1 MGFSWFFTLEIEDGI
16 QIGLWIHCVYLFL
29 FFKIQIGVTSWA
41 KLSTSVIISGHHDN
55 CWILL
60 AVQVKSS
67 YHQMPS
73 GRPSWP

>member
-41 KLSTSVIISGHHDN
+41 KLLTSVIISD
-55 CWILL
+55 
-60 AVQVKSS
+60 
-67 YHQMPS
+67 HQWPS
-73 GRPSWP
+73 